1 MSTLMTVGLM
11 RKRQLE
17 ALFAMLALMTVGLVP
32 LGLLT
37 CDVDD
42 GVGGCGKRNGD
53 DDGSKWTVCGVRWV
67 VVETDKGGEEEDGV
81 VVLIEAWV
89 VWDALFHRG
98 L

>member
-17 ALFAMLALMTVGLVP
+17 VLFAMLVLVTVGLVP
-32 LGLLT
+32 LGLLP
-37 CDVDD
+37 CDV
-42 GVGGCGKRNGD
+42 VGGCGGRNGD

-67 VVETDKGGEEEDGV
+67 VVETDEGEEEEDGV
-81 VVLIEAWV
+81 VEIIEAWV
-89 VWDALFHRG
+89 VWDSLFHRG